1 MGYQGKYIIGITGP
15 IGAGKSTVL
24 RILRQLGADTI
35 DADQIAREVM
45 EPGGAAYD
53 AVVAAFGPRILA
65 DDGRIDRGRLAD
77 IVFSNPQALR
87 RLERIVHPAVFE
99 AVKRRIEE
107 SHRPVIALEAIK
119 LLEAG
124 LSLTLCDEVWVVV
137 ADQAVQLQRLRA
149 RGVPEEEALR
159 RLAAQMPR
167 EEYIRRAD
175 VVIDNSGSL
184 DDLRQQVEA
193 AWANVQA
200 RLRAMKDVPSS

>member
-1 MGYQGKYIIGITGP
+1 MGYQGKYIVGITGP

-65 DDGRIDRGRLAD
+65 DNGRIDRGRLAD
-77 IVFSNPQALR
+77 IVFSDPQALR
-87 RLERIVHPAVFE
+87 RLEGIVHPAVFE

-107 SHRPVIALEAIK
+107 SNRPVIALEAIK

-175 VVIDNSGSL
+175 VVIDNRGSL

-193 AWANVQA
+193 AWASVQA

>member
-1 MGYQGKYIIGITGP
+1 MGYQGKYIVGITGP

-45 EPGGAAYD
+45 EPGAAAYD

-65 DDGRIDRGRLAD
+65 DNGRIDRGRLAD
-77 IVFSNPQALR
+77 IVFSDPQALR
-87 RLERIVHPAVFE
+87 RLEGIVHPAVFE

-184 DDLRQQVEA
+184 DDLHQQVEA